1 MIPIQARRNSSR
13 PDAILVTPQPTDLSR
28 LLTHSSLTPNPETSY
43 VQVEKSTSTF
53 AGIDLNVTVKNA
65 GCFHLMEKCFAQE
78 MSFKITFTSRIN
90 SPKKQHV
97 TGQESTVFFKSKEG
111 LVQKFIKV

>member
-1 MIPIQARRNSSR
+1 
-13 PDAILVTPQPTDLSR
+13 
-28 LLTHSSLTPNPETSY
+28 
-43 VQVEKSTSTF
+43 
-53 AGIDLNVTVKNA
+53 
-65 GCFHLMEKCFAQE
+65 MEKCFAQE